1 MRDPLLAEEENTM
14 LLAAD
19 GGPMEDDVI
28 SKSKSPLRWPV
39 LVLACLMLVGSYYCF
54 DIPSALK
61 TQINDYMQD
70 PAKQYET
77 DFALMYTLYAA
88 PNILLPFFGGYFVDR
103 FGVGFCLLVFTSLI
117 AVGQVAVTIGFIA
130 KSWPIIFLGRLIFA
144 LGGENLIVANSALLA
159 DWFKGKELAFA
170 FGINLSI
177 ARVGSVINN
186 ILSPALTR
194 SVGLIFALWFGAFTC
209 VASMACVVLTIPL
222 DRKLDLQIAAQKK
235 LSLDSRLA
243 GVGSEKVRQV
253 SSSSA
258 HQVAY
263 TSSTS
268 AVAHEEEEEP
278 TFLGVLFPPWMNP
291 WASPGTGERSPL
303 TAASS
308 IQDADLKKGSA
319 AGASLSSSSS
329 LSSSLS
335 FSLSAPAL
343 HHRVVGGP
351 PSDGEAGTPG
361 SGSGSGGGNDDRRTS
376 SDGGEGGEG
385 AAASVQCKD
394 VATLPHIF
402 WVLVA
407 FCVVM
412 YGSVLPFNNI
422 SSSLLLERNY
432 FIEAGAGC
440 RLEHSGQCQSD
451 PSNPPFNCTNQ
462 QLSFYQPPLP
472 VNVTLDG
479 VSRCHGPP
487 TGPSGGLQCLA
498 GDVDCSDP
506 VWWTS
511 GGGGCAQ
518 EYCDRLFGAEKNAAW
533 VMSIPYTISGVVSP
547 VIGFVIDKYGHRA
560 SIATF
565 AAGLVVAV
573 HLSLG
578 YSSVSPVG
586 PLVGQGLAYTGFA
599 AVLWPAVPLVIQP
612 RLTGLGFGIV
622 TSALNA
628 GCAALPIVVAQVFND
643 SQGHYLPNCELLFAL
658 LGVCGLLLGFYLNY
672 FDYHHGHIL
681 NRGEQP
687 SRVKRSSG
695 DGWRTSRGEGKYK
708 LLANAQADNELESS
722 P

>member
-1 MRDPLLAEEENTM
+1 MLLDDNGPVEEED
-14 LLAAD
+14 L
-19 GGPMEDDVI
+19 V

-61 TQINDYMQD
+61 TQLNDYMQD

-88 PNILLPFFGGYFVDR
+88 PNVLLPFFGGYFVDR
-103 FGVGFCLLVFTSLI
+103 FGVGLCLLIFTSLI

-209 VASMACVVLTIPL
+209 VASVACVVLTIPL

-235 LSLDSRLA
+235 LNIDSRLA
-243 GVGSEKVRQV
+243 GVGSEQVRQV
-253 SSSSA
+253 SGSSA
-258 HQVAY
+258 HQVTY
-263 TSSTS
+263 TSSSS
-268 AVAHEEEEEP
+268 AAAQEEEP
-278 TFLGVLFPPWMNP
+278 SFLGIVVPPWMNP

-308 IQDADLKKGSA
+308 IQDADLGSLKKGPA
-319 AGASLSSSSS
+319 AGVSLSSSSSSS
-329 LSSSLS
+329 LSS
-335 FSLSAPAL
+335 APAL
-343 HHRVVGGP
+343 HHRAVGGP
-351 PSDGEAGTPG
+351 PSDGEAESPG
-361 SGSGSGGGNDDRRTS
+361 SGSGSGGGNDDRKTS
-376 SDGGEGGEG
+376 SEGGEG
-385 AAASVQCKD
+385 AAAPVQCKD

-432 FIEAGAGC
+432 FIEPGAGC
-440 RLEHSGQCQSD
+440 RLEHAGQCQSD
-451 PSNPPFNCTNQ
+451 PSNPPVNCTNQ
-462 QLSFYQPPLP
+462 QLSYYQPPLP

-498 GDVDCSDP
+498 GDVDCTDSL
-506 VWWTS
+506 WWSS

-518 EYCDRLFGAEKNAAW
+518 EFCDRLFGAEKNAAW

-547 VIGFVIDKYGHRA
+547 VIGLVIDKYGQRA

-672 FDYHHGHIL
+672 FDFYHGHIL

-687 SRVKRSSG
+687 TRVKRSSG
-695 DGWRTSRGEGKYK
+695 DSWRTSRGEGKYK
-708 LLANAQADNELESS
+708 LLASAQADTELESS